1 MNRRSAGTVLMAM
14 IVVLG
19 GCARKPAGLESVAT
33 AASKN
38 SGNVAPWGIDLSS
51 APGTKFQATF
61 ADDVV
66 QVDAGTVKRTLRG
79 VTRDHDILLFDNV
92 PELRDKL
99 LPGKVV
105 FFQGFT
111 FKRVQ
116 AIASDG
122 AQLIVATEPT
132 ALTDLFKDANIRW
145 HTSINFRNIYSQKP
159 RTRAASNGHGF
170 LDWLDELEPRVY
182 AAAAEDSESTEE
194 DEEGWKIKSKATFNA
209 DRVDFDVDVAR
220 HGDIDA
226 DIKGNGYVKNFETSD
241 RKSVV

>member
-1 MNRRSAGTVLMAM
+1 MNRRIAGTVLMAM

-79 VTRDHDILLFDNV
+79 VTRDHDILFFDNV

-99 LPGKVV
+99 VPGKVV
-105 FFQGFT
+105 LFQGFT

-122 AQLIVATEPT
+122 AQLIVAAEPA
-132 ALTDLFKDANIRW
+132 ALRCQLRLEPQVADPAAL
-145 HTSINFRNIYSQKP
+145 P
-159 RTRAASNGHGF
+159 RGF
-170 LDWLDELEPRVY
+170 LGRLGGGGASASARHLVRAGLPRV
-182 AAAAEDSESTEE
+182 
-194 DEEGWKIKSKATFNA
+194 
-209 DRVDFDVDVAR
+209 R
-220 HGDIDA
+220 
-226 DIKGNGYVKNFETSD
+226 
-241 RKSVV
+241 